1 MTDNKKEERL
11 LKAHQPCDDCGSSDA
26 LALYE
31 HHSFCHSCGKYS
43 KINGDIQNAS
53 DDSSGGVPVHLL
65 ENDGRYERST
75 PSTSVSS
82 RVLPVPS
89 EGYKDH
95 RSISHEVL
103 KKYGVWSRGGD
114 QYYPYYKGNTHV
126 ANKIRTVATKGF
138 LAQGNISGSGLFGQQ
153 LFPPGGKTLTITEG
167 ELDALST
174 FQAFGSKYPAVSVKS
189 ASSAEKDVTDNWE
202 YVNSFEQIVLVFDR
216 DEGIKRSNGDVHFP
230 GQEAAQRVAALFPLG
245 KVRVVTL
252 QKAKDANEYLQKGWT
267 KDFISEWWSGPVWTP
282 VGIKLAKD
290 MWSEVSA
297 AKNYETQDYPWDGL
311 NEYTYGLRLSELV
324 TITAQSGIGKT
335 SVVKEIEHA
344 LLKNTQAGV
353 GILHLEEPNG
363 DTLLGLM
370 SITANKPLHI
380 PDVRKEVEDTELRRY
395 YDETCN
401 TERIVIWDHFGSN
414 EIDGVLNTVR
424 YMKNLGCKY
433 IFIDH
438 LSIIVSDQSG
448 DERKQLD
455 EISTKL
461 KTLCMELNI
470 AVICV
475 IHQNRQGEIRGTAGV
490 EQLSNMV
497 FKLHRDKE
505 DSDEW
510 RRNVTKV
517 SVQKNRFC
525 GKTGPA
531 CYLWYDG
538 ESGRLM
544 ELNKDQIARYEAG
557 GTDLKPLEDFKH
569 WDVEHSEGV
578 TSEVNNVNGD

>member
-1 MTDNKKEERL
+1 MSDVIKT
-11 LKAHQPCDDCGSSDA
+11 HQKCGDCGSSDA
-26 LALYE
+26 LTVYNDHTFCFSCGE
-31 HHSFCHSCGKYS
+31 HHATSPDGGLAVRTAVDG
-43 KINGDIQNAS
+43 GD
-53 DDSSGGVPVHLL
+53 
-65 ENDGRYERST
+65 
-75 PSTSVSS
+75 VSS
-82 RVLPVPS
+82 SKSRLIEPPTS
-89 EGYKDH
+89 NYKAC
-95 RSISHEVL
+95 RGISPKTMEFFH
-103 KKYGVWSRGGD
+103 VWNIGGD
-114 QYYPYYKGNTHV
+114 QYYPYYDQRGNHV
-126 ANKIRTVATKGF
+126 ANKIRTEATKGF
-138 LAQGNISGSGLFGQQ
+138 LAQGNISGSGLFGQN
-153 LFPPGGKTLTITEG
+153 LFPSGGKTLTITEG
-167 ELDALST
+167 ELDALSVYEM
-174 FQAFGSKYPAVSVKS
+174 FGSKYPVVSIKG
-189 ASSAEKDVTDNWE
+189 ASSAEKDITDNWE
-202 YVNSFEQIVLVFDR
+202 YVNSFESIVLVFDK
-216 DEGIKRSNGDVHFP
+216 DEGVRKHDGTLHYP
-230 GQEAAQRVAALFPLG
+230 GQEAAHRVAALFALG
-245 KVRVVTL
+245 KVRIVTL
-252 QKAKDANEYLQKGWT
+252 AKAKDANDYIREGWAR
-267 KDFISEWWSGPVWTP
+267 DFQHEWWQGPIWTP

-290 MWSEVSA
+290 MWEEVSA
-297 AKNYETQDYPWDGL
+297 AKNYETQNYPWDGL
-311 NEYTYGLRLSELV
+311 NLYTYGIRLSELV

-335 SVVKEIEHA
+335 SIVKEIEHA
-344 LLKNTQAGV
+344 LLRNTSAGV

-380 PDVRKEVEDTELRRY
+380 PDVRKEVDDLELRRY

-505 DSDEW
+505 DADEW

-531 CYLWYDG
+531 CYLWYDA
-538 ESGRLM
+538 ETGRLV
-544 ELNKDQIARYEAG
+544 ELNKEQIARFESGAAG
-557 GTDLKPLEDFKH
+557 EEEDFKT
-569 WDVEHSEGV
+569 WSK
-578 TSEVNNVNGD
+578 

>member
-1 MTDNKKEERL
+1 MSDVIKT
-11 LKAHQPCDDCGSSDA
+11 HQKCGDCGSSDA
-26 LALYE
+26 LTVYNDHTFCFSCGE
-31 HHSFCHSCGKYS
+31 HH
-43 KINGDIQNAS
+43 KIGDDHATSPDGGIPVS
-53 DDSSGGVPVHLL
+53 TSHSSGNISSPKSRLI
-65 ENDGRYERST
+65 E
-75 PSTSVSS
+75 PPTSN
-82 RVLPVPS
+82 
-89 EGYKDH
+89 YKAC
-95 RSISHEVL
+95 RGISPKTMEFFH
-103 KKYGVWSRGGD
+103 VWNIGGD
-114 QYYPYYKGNTHV
+114 QYYPYYTKDGTHV
-126 ANKIRTVATKGF
+126 ANKIRTEATKGF
-138 LAQGNISGSGLFGQQ
+138 LAQGNISGSGLFGQN
-153 LFPPGGKTLTITEG
+153 LFPAGGKTLTITEG
-167 ELDALST
+167 ELDALSVYEM
-174 FQAFGSKYPAVSVKS
+174 FGSKYPVVSIKGS
-189 ASSAEKDVTDNWE
+189 SSAEKDITDNWE
-202 YVNSFEQIVLVFDR
+202 YVNSFESIVLVFDK
-216 DEGIKRSNGDVHFP
+216 DEGVRKHDGTLHYP
-230 GQEAAQRVAALFPLG
+230 GQEAAQRVAALFALG
-245 KVRVVTL
+245 KVRIVTL
-252 QKAKDANEYLQKGWT
+252 GKAKDANDYIREGWGR
-267 KDFISEWWSGPVWTP
+267 DFQHEWWQGPIWTP

-290 MWSEVSA
+290 MWEEVSA
-297 AKNYETQDYPWDGL
+297 AKNYETQNYPWDGL
-311 NEYTYGLRLSELV
+311 NLYTYGIRLSELV

-335 SVVKEIEHA
+335 SIVKEIEHA
-344 LLKNTQAGV
+344 LLQNTQAGV

-380 PDVRKEVEDTELRRY
+380 PDVRKEVDDVELRRY

-505 DSDEW
+505 DQDEW

-531 CYLWYDG
+531 CYLWYDA
-538 ESGRLM
+538 ETGRLQ
-544 ELNKDQIARYEAG
+544 ELNKEQIKRFESGAAG
-557 GTDLKPLEDFKH
+557 EEEDFKT
-569 WDVEHSEGV
+569 WSK
-578 TSEVNNVNGD
+578 